1 VKKRFFAV
9 VITMSV
15 LSGCVS
21 TINSHRLDITI
32 TGMQKSQ
39 ILPLKNG
46 NDDLALSSI
55 GAQVMEQSGFL
66 DRTGQPYGYYAIA
79 VKQSQNLVPFTWIV
93 LYINSFTLYAPSLIG
108 FPTDM
113 EEFDI
118 TAYLCIFDSTGT
130 MIKVY
135 KKSDAFTQVAG
146 LYYGQNPNKRASEY
160 YSRLFKSIIE
170 QVYIQSNEINY
181 LLETVGPITN
191 ENMQAAQLKINEFF
205 KNDGVSGY

>member
-1 VKKRFFAV
+1 
-9 VITMSV
+9 MLV
-15 LSGCVS
+15 LAGCVS
-21 TINSHRLDITI
+21 NINYHRVDITI
-32 TGMQKSQ
+32 TDMQKSE

-55 GAQVMEQSGFL
+55 GSQVMEQSGFL

-79 VKQSQNLVPFTWIV
+79 IKASQDIVPFAWFFF
-93 LYINSFTLYAPSLIG
+93 YINSFTLYVPSLIG
-108 FPTDM
+108 FPTDW

-135 KKSDAFTQVAG
+135 KKSDTFTQVAG
-146 LYYGQNPNKRASEY
+146 LYYGQNANKRAAWY
-160 YSRLFKSIIE
+160 YSRLFKNIIE

-191 ENMQAAQLKINEFF
+191 ENMQSAQLKINEFF
-205 KNDGVSGY
+205 KNDEISGYK